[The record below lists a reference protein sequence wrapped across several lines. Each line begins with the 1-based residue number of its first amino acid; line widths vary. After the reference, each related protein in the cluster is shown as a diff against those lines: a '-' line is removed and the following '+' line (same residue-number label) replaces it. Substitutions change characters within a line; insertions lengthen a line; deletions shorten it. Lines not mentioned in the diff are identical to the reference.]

1 MTTATQ
7 LISRSL
13 RLLSVLD
20 PNTPASSVDIETGIT
35 ALNSML
41 SRWEANGLAV
51 GWASVTLGTD
61 TVPLPAEA
69 EEAVV
74 YQLALRLR
82 PEYGAALDPDVI
94 GRAREALAELRRDRL
109 VFAPLKG
116 VSDLPS
122 GGHWN
127 ITTDEPV

>member
-82 PEYGAALDPDVI
+82 PEYGAALDPDEIV
-94 GRAREALAELRRDRL
+94 RAREALAELRRDRL